1 MGRCLRSP
9 AMHCVAL
16 RNTPAPHCRPLRNS
30 TGKQCAGADFSDDP
44 FLACISPPWPSVG
57 ADASVH
63 PPTFGKLRVLHPWG
77 RCLHRPA
84 LPATDLSVGAGF
96 YPARP
101 MAAAPLVTTPQA
113 IFAPRRAG
121 YPHPA
126 APGVPH
132 APCKTPCHC
141 EGAPRPWQSVFPLW
155 CGYTFKSNMY
165 CLIIPQRPEAP
176 LQLRRRES
184 LRRPVQQLQV
194 LRA

>member
-9 AMHCVAL
+9 AMHCAAL

-63 PPTFGKLRVLHPWG
+63 PPTFGKLLVLHPWG

-113 IFAPRRAG
+113 IFAPAG
-121 YPHPA
+121 RGTLTPP
-126 APGVPH
+126 PQVFPTPH
-132 APCKTPCHC
+132 AKPHVIAR
-141 EGAPRPWQSVFPLW
+141 APRARGNPFFLY
-155 CGYTFKSNMY
+155 GAATHSNQI
-165 CLIIPQRPEAP
+165 CIAL
-176 LQLRRRES
+176 
-184 LRRPVQQLQV
+184 
-194 LRA
+194 

>member
-9 AMHCVAL
+9 AMHCAAL

-57 ADASVH
+57 ADAPVH
-63 PPTFGKLRVLHPWG
+63 PPTLGKLLVLHPWG

-101 MAAAPLVTTPQA
+101 MAAAPLAASHSQVLR
-113 IFAPRRAG
+113 APRRAG
-121 YPHPA
+121 CPHPA
-126 APGVPH
+126 APYGLLPVS
-132 APCKTPCHC
+132 
-141 EGAPRPWQSVFPLW
+141 GAQGSATRTIRSGPAQITLPSVGADASVRPPSFGKL
-155 CGYTFKSNMY
+155 
-165 CLIIPQRPEAP
+165 L
-176 LQLRRRES
+176 
-184 LRRPVQQLQV
+184 V
-194 LRA
+194 LHP